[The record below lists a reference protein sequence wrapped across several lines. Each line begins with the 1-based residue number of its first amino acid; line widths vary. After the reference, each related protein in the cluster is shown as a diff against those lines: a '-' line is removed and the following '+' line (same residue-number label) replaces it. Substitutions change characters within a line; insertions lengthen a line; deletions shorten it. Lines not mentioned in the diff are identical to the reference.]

1 MPVSVLAKK
10 FEEQLEEGQSYYKL
24 HKAVTINVLDF
35 NYIPTEKYH
44 TTFHLREDTISDLWL
59 TDLLEIH
66 FVELRK
72 LQEQSVGI
80 ERRLVRWMLFLTA
93 KTKERLEELAM
104 EEPVMQ
110 KALTTLEFLSQDK
123 HTRELYEQRQKGLQT
138 YAVDMEGAREE
149 GKAEGKHLRARFTAR
164 NLLAMGMEVEAIA
177 RVTDLPILEVEK
189 IQREMDHP
197 LLH

>member
-1 MPVSVLAKK
+1 MDLLSPKVDFIFKQIFGSEENKDILISFLNAVFEDSGQPLIVSVELLNPFLEKDALTDKQGVLDVKAKTETGTLLDVEIQLQDHQDMEK
-10 FEEQLEEGQSYYKL
+10 RTLFYWAKMFEEQLEEGQSYHKL

-93 KTKERLEELAM
+93 KTKE
-104 EEPVMQ
+104 
-110 KALTTLEFLSQDK
+110 
-123 HTRELYEQRQKGLQT
+123 
-138 YAVDMEGAREE
+138 
-149 GKAEGKHLRARFTAR
+149 
-164 NLLAMGMEVEAIA
+164 
-177 RVTDLPILEVEK
+177 
-189 IQREMDHP
+189 
-197 LLH
+197 